1 MKSIVV
7 RHRNSVYTTLI
18 TPLAED
24 SKYWYV
30 LEIEG
35 EGNVLDALR
44 YSKIDF
50 DFMGEK

>member
-7 RHRNSVYTTLI
+7 RHRNSGDTTLI
-18 TPLAED
+18 APLAED

-30 LEIEG
+30 LKTKG
-35 EGNVLDALR
+35 KKVLDVLR

-50 DFMGEK
+50 DLMGKK